1 MKVTCPGESW
11 EFTHSGRIHTSP
23 KGSLF
28 LSGVLWTL
36 SALTSHGHEF
46 SLLLFVVCL
55 SCLQRPVF
63 IFLRLQKRCN
73 KGLKRMVS
81 QGGNGLKIR

>member
-11 EFTHSGRIHTSP
+11 EFTHLGRIHTSP

-55 SCLQRPVF
+55 AFSVLSLF
-63 IFLRLQKRCN
+63 SYAFG
-73 KGLKRMVS
+73 KGVTRVSNEWCHKVEMV
-81 QGGNGLKIR
+81 